1 MLCEEEESGFPHKE
15 TRPVLFSRFYNRSR
29 KASGHKDSSEVP
41 DEEQVSAHFQVLGS
55 SQWRAL

>member
-1 MLCEEEESGFPHKE
+1 M
-15 TRPVLFSRFYNRSR
+15 
-29 KASGHKDSSEVP
+29 SGHKDGSEVP